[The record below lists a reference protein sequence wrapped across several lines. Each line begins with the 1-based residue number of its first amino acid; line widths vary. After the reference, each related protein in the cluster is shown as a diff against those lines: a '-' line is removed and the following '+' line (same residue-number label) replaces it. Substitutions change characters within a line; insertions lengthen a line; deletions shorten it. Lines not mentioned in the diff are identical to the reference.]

1 MNHKVLLV
9 LAVFISC
16 FFNVSANAMECSVMK
31 DYTYGNAEFSL
42 MSAADDLLTL
52 QILPENIAPEKLW
65 ESIPEE
71 KKVTQGNITVAKPVD
86 IMVYSGETNTDA
98 DGKSNIK
105 VSIEKSGNFIL
116 YVKSLKTGERVGYP
130 FSFTNKN
137 DYLKAIEEL
146 NKQIAAGSKDGF
158 YDAIKSNISALD
170 FTSEL
175 AEKVDLRAVSDILFA
190 SKGSEVFNAEEFERN
205 KSFYILCETAA
216 VLNSGILTSTKDRI
230 DYILG
235 QHAKLSEDYKKYVT
249 ADAVDKYLISKCEKK
264 NIKTVDEFTDKF
276 KEALILTAVHN
287 PNGYMNIKDIFERY
301 SDVIGVSGVTGST
314 SVYSSLA
321 GKEYSSV
328 NELLSAYNR
337 LLASKP
343 SVSGS
348 GSYGGGSS
356 SVNVPI
362 DKVEKAK
369 EIRMPFED
377 LDTASWAYEAISTLY
392 NKGIISGKSET
403 RYAPNDNIT
412 REEFVKLIIGAIG
425 ELSVNKQNKFKD
437 VSDDAWFCNC
447 VNLAAELG
455 IVNGIGDNLFGAG
468 MKITRQDM
476 AVMLYK
482 AVVYKGIDLNINGPE
497 FTDSDE
503 ISDYAVQAIGALAS
517 EGIINGMDDGT
528 FKPNSNATRAEAAQ
542 MVFGVMKLMN

>member
-1 MNHKVLLV
+1 
-9 LAVFISC
+9 
-16 FFNVSANAMECSVMK
+16 
-31 DYTYGNAEFSL
+31 
-42 MSAADDLLTL
+42 
-52 QILPENIAPEKLW
+52 
-65 ESIPEE
+65 
-71 KKVTQGNITVAKPVD
+71 
-86 IMVYSGETNTDA
+86 
-98 DGKSNIK
+98 
-105 VSIEKSGNFIL
+105 
-116 YVKSLKTGERVGYP
+116 
-130 FSFTNKN
+130 
-137 DYLKAIEEL
+137 
-146 NKQIAAGSKDGF
+146 
-158 YDAIKSNISALD
+158 
-170 FTSEL
+170 
-175 AEKVDLRAVSDILFA
+175 
-190 SKGSEVFNAEEFERN
+190 
-205 KSFYILCETAA
+205 
-216 VLNSGILTSTKDRI
+216 
-230 DYILG
+230 
-235 QHAKLSEDYKKYVT
+235 
-249 ADAVDKYLISKCEKK
+249 
-264 NIKTVDEFTDKF
+264 
-276 KEALILTAVHN
+276 
-287 PNGYMNIKDIFERY
+287 
-301 SDVIGVSGVTGST
+301 
-314 SVYSSLA
+314 
-321 GKEYSSV
+321 
-328 NELLSAYNR
+328 
-337 LLASKP
+337 
-343 SVSGS
+343 
-348 GSYGGGSS
+348 
-356 SVNVPI
+356 
-362 DKVEKAK
+362 
-369 EIRMPFED
+369 MPFED